1 MRQKPL
7 SVCSGLVVLDI
18 RPLSAYQ
25 QQLVDTVLRLRSLGW
40 SDRQI
45 ANHLNDAGT
54 LTPRGRQWIAES
66 VTSVRIKSLA
76 RSARLDGTSGR
87 GDDRPGE

>member
-1 MRQKPL
+1 VRQTPL
-7 SVCSGLVVLDI
+7 SVCSRLVVLDI

-25 QQLVDTVLRLRSLGW
+25 QQLVETVFRLRSLGG

-45 ANHLNDAGT
+45 ANHLNAAGT
-54 LTPRGRQWIAES
+54 LTPRGRRWVAQS
-66 VTSVRIKSLA
+66 VTSVRIKSLV

-87 GDDRPGE
+87 GDDFLSG